1 MWFGCNHSVHQA
13 THKHHDKSNL
23 QTSLKEKIIMARLGI
38 LLLLVLSGKV
48 VSAVDRPNILFIFT
62 DDQSYR
68 TVGCYPEAYPWVK
81 TPNIDALA
89 AQGVRFTHTYIGTWC
104 MPSRATMLT
113 GHHQYGVESMRMQG
127 EYPGSVYDPEKC
139 PFWPR
144 VFREQGYS
152 TAQIGKWHTGI
163 DSGYGRDWD
172 HQIVWSRPKYPKNA
186 GHYYDDQIIEIDGVV
201 QRISGYTTD
210 WYTDRAEDFI
220 RGKHRK
226 KDQPWYLWLCF
237 GAVHGP
243 FTPAERHQQ
252 AYPNASVPEPVNIY
266 PGESRLG
273 KPEYVQKRN
282 RWVRDKNGHA
292 ELESGVKQRTV
303 VNAPLHGNTLQDW
316 VRQYHQGVLAIDE
329 SVGQLRK
336 ALEESGQAQN
346 TLIVFAADQGIAWG
360 QNGFQQKIAPYDANI
375 RGPLIMSFPGRIPQ
389 GKVCFRPVGGT
400 DLPPTFFAFA
410 GIDLPWKMHG
420 HDLTPLLTDPTREWP
435 HPVLTVLTGEKY
447 GSDTDNI
454 PTDPDVLYK
463 TAKVPW
469 WVSLLDDRLKY
480 IRTLVDGEVEELY
493 DLKNDPQELN
503 NLALDPAYLEKL
515 RTMRAATLA
524 ELRRTDAGMVD
535 DLPSFS
541 TPQ

>member
-1 MWFGCNHSVHQA
+1 
-13 THKHHDKSNL
+13 
-23 QTSLKEKIIMARLGI
+23 
-38 LLLLVLSGKV
+38 
-48 VSAVDRPNILFIFT
+48 
-62 DDQSYR
+62 
-68 TVGCYPEAYPWVK
+68 
-81 TPNIDALA
+81 
-89 AQGVRFTHTYIGTWC
+89 
-104 MPSRATMLT
+104 MLT

-144 VFREQGYS
+144 VFRENGYS

-186 GHYYDDQIIEIDGVV
+186 GHYYDDQIVEIDGEVKRV
-201 QRISGYTTD
+201 SGYTTD

-220 RGKHRK
+220 RGKHRQE
-226 KDQPWYLWLCF
+226 DQPWYLWLCF

-243 FTPAERHQQ
+243 FTPAERHQT
-252 AYPNASVPEPVNIY
+252 AYPNATVPEPVNIY

-273 KPEYVQKRN
+273 KPEYVRKRN
-282 RWVRDKNGHA
+282 RWVPNKKGQA

-303 VNAPLHGNTLQDW
+303 VNAPLHGNSLQNW
-316 VRQYHQGVLAIDE
+316 VRQYHQGVLAIDDA
-329 SVGQLRK
+329 VGQLRK
-336 ALEESGQAQN
+336 ALEDSGQAKN

-375 RGPLIMSFPGRIPQ
+375 RGPLIMSFPGRILQ
-389 GKVCFRPVGGT
+389 GKVCSRPVGGT

-410 GIDLPWKMHG
+410 DLPLPWKMHG
-420 HDLTPLLTDPTREWP
+420 HDLTPLLKNPTVDWP
-435 HPVLTVLTGEKY
+435 HPVLTALTGEKY
-447 GSDTDNI
+447 GSDTDVI

-469 WVSLLDDRLKY
+469 WISLLDGRHKY
-480 IRTLVDGEVEELY
+480 IRTLVEGEVEELY
-493 DLKNDPQELN
+493 NLETDPEELT
-503 NLALDPAYLEKL
+503 NLALDPAHLEKL
-515 RTMRAATLA
+515 RAMRAATLA

-535 DLPSFS
+535 QLPAFS

>member
-1 MWFGCNHSVHQA
+1 
-13 THKHHDKSNL
+13 
-23 QTSLKEKIIMARLGI
+23 MARISIITI
-38 LLLLVLSGKV
+38 LVAYACQII
-48 VSAVDRPNILFIFT
+48 SAAERPNILFIFT

-68 TVGCYPEAYPWVK
+68 SVSCYPEAYPWVK

-144 VFREQGYS
+144 VFREHGYS

-163 DSGYGRDWD
+163 DSGFGRDWD

-186 GHYYDDQIIEIDGVV
+186 GHYYDDQIVEIDGVV
-201 QRISGYTTD
+201 KRMSGYTTD

-220 RGKHRK
+220 RGKHRQ

-243 FTPAERHQQ
+243 FTPAERHQT
-252 AYPNASVPEPVNIY
+252 AYPNAIVPEPVNIY
-266 PGESRLG
+266 PGESRVG
-273 KPEYVQKRN
+273 KPEYVRKRN
-282 RWVRDKNGHA
+282 RWVPNKSGQA

-303 VNAPLHGNTLQDW
+303 VNAPLHGNTLQNW
-316 VRQYHQGVLAIDE
+316 VRQYHQGVLAIDDA
-329 SVGQLRK
+329 VGQLRK
-336 ALEESGQAQN
+336 ALEDSGQAKN

-375 RGPLIMSFPGRIPQ
+375 RGPLIMSFPGHISQ
-389 GKVCFRPVGGT
+389 GKVCARPVGGT

-410 GIDLPWKMHG
+410 GLNLPWKMHG
-420 HDLTPLLTDPTREWP
+420 HDLTPLLKNPNLDWP
-435 HPVLTVLTGEKY
+435 HPVLTALTGEKY
-447 GSDTDNI
+447 GSDTDVI

-469 WVSLLDDRLKY
+469 WISLLEGRHKY
-480 IRTLVDGEVEELY
+480 IRTLVEGEVEELY
-493 DLKNDPQELN
+493 DLESDPEELN
-503 NLALDPAYLEKL
+503 NLALDPTHLEKL
-515 RTMRAATLA
+515 RAMRAATLT

-535 DLPSFS
+535 RLPAFS
-541 TPQ
+541 TPK